1 MQKNEV
7 IERFEEFLDL
17 KEPATAENSDI
28 EEIYLSKAEFENFS
42 ASLNEAENIIGTEM
56 EF

>member
-42 ASLNEAENIIGTEM
+42 ASLNEAENIIDTEM